1 MHLQFVFVNNK
12 SLHETLHREIDE
24 TQLPEF
30 LGGKTPLIS
39 LRDCAQQPESG

>member
-1 MHLQFVFVNNK
+1 MCLQFVFVNNK
-12 SLHETLHREIDE
+12 SLHETLRREIDE

-39 LRDCAQQPESG
+39 LKDCARQPQSV